1 MSGPSGCCVFVNHEW
16 QHLPQID
23 LKAHATILS
32 SASRT
37 TLTQTFTNPLG
48 YVLPEVTYIFPLY
61 DGVSVVGFQC
71 RVGNRL
77 LYSKVKSKEQANA
90 DYDEATRNNEAAA
103 IMEHTTEEND
113 VFMIRIG
120 NVHAKEII
128 TVDTTFIGELKQDAQ
143 TDGTRYTLP
152 NAIAPRYASASNIF
166 QGHSLFSPF
175 SSSFPAKFQG
185 ISITVDVQMGKNSI
199 IRELQSPSHSIK
211 TFLGRTSSTQ
221 DSSSFE
227 PSQASA
233 TLHLTKDN
241 QPLLER
247 DFVLLVKADG
257 LDNPGALLESHPTIP
272 GQRALMAT
280 LVPKFNLLPAQ
291 PEIVF
296 VIDRSG
302 SMGDKI
308 TTLQSALKIFLK
320 SLPLGICFNICS
332 FGNCHS
338 FLWSTSKVYDQSSLQ
353 QALLY
358 VDHIYADMGA
368 TNMQPAVKAVVNN
381 RLKNKDLEVLLLTD
395 GAIYNQQS
403 LFSFVR
409 DAAADNTARFFSLG
423 LGDAASH
430 SLIEGIARAGN
441 GVSQSVLKHEELDR
455 KVVRMLKGALTP
467 HIYDYKLQV
476 EYDTMV
482 GGDFEVVENIDYP
495 MQGSETEIEDQA
507 AVKQTRQKPISLFDE
522 YYKESNTEL
531 GATRTADDKKLPKL
545 TAPRVL
551 QAPYKIPPLYPFIR
565 STVYLLLDPKSTHR
579 IPQSLTFTA
588 TSKQGPL
595 QLRIP
600 ISDLGKGETIHQ
612 LASRKAMI
620 ELEELHGWLEK
631 TKDSNGNPFTQLHFD
646 TKQRLA
652 TRECQA
658 LGIKYQVTGKH
669 CSFVALEED
678 SSASGKDQEKGQS
691 GENKAQTISRGSA
704 SPVVS
709 HFMSASGGGSVGV
722 RYSAAPAQQMYSGP
736 IGGSMMGRAPLAI
749 SNAGLFGNRTQPGSS
764 PFGGSRGPTPSSRSR
779 LFGGQS
785 SPSPGPFACSAVAG
799 GPSSG
804 SLFGSV
810 STGGFG
816 VPTPQQGTLFGS
828 AQNAQF
834 PVRPACLGQSATL
847 SSPGFVS
854 TSGFGVPTTQQGTP
868 FGNVRNDQLP
878 TRSACFGQST
888 TEFPHGSVLFSG
900 FGASTPQQGTPFGS
914 TWNNQSPARSACF
927 GQSATVSPLAQTAP
941 SPSSG
946 QSEVHS
952 LVALQSFRGNW
963 ELNQELCTLLGCDLN
978 KVYNSFL
985 ELTQTT
991 NITTNLI
998 NAFATIMAMG
1008 FLVNKHDDSR
1018 SVWELVFGK
1027 AEAWLNDTVPGLD
1040 IAGAIIDA
1048 KKTQIMSLEFLK

>member
-1 MSGPSGCCVFVNHEW
+1 MSGLFGCCVFVNHEW
-16 QHLPQID
+16 QHLPQVA

-32 SASRT
+32 SASQT

-48 YVLPEVTYIFPLY
+48 YALSEVNYIFPLY

-90 DYDEATRNNEAAA
+90 DYEEATRNNETAAL
-103 IMEHTTEEND
+103 MEHTAEEND

-120 NVHAKEII
+120 NVQAKEII

-143 TDGTRYTLP
+143 TDGIRYTLP
-152 NAIAPRYASASNIF
+152 NAIAPRYASASGIF
-166 QGHSLFSPF
+166 HGDHLFSPF

-233 TLHLTKDN
+233 ALHLTKDN

-280 LVPKFNLLPAQ
+280 LVPKFNLPPAQ

-296 VIDRSG
+296 VIDRSS
-302 SMGDKI
+302 SMGDKT
-308 TTLQSALKIFLK
+308 TTLQSALRIFLK

-332 FGNCHS
+332 FGTWHS

-358 VDHIYADMGA
+358 IDHIHADMGG
-368 TNMQPAVKAVVNN
+368 TNMQPAVEAVVNN

-423 LGDAASH
+423 FGDAASH
-430 SLIEGIARAGN
+430 SLVEGIARSGN
-441 GVSQSVLKHEELDR
+441 GVSQSVLRHEELDR

-482 GGDFEVVENIDYP
+482 DGDFEVVENVDYP
-495 MQGSETEIEDQA
+495 MQGSETDIEDQA
-507 AVKQTRQKPISLFDE
+507 AVIQTPQKPISLFDE
-522 YYKESNTEL
+522 NYKESNAEL
-531 GATRTADDKKLPKL
+531 GATRTVDDKNLPKL
-545 TAPRVL
+545 TAPKVL
-551 QAPYKIPPLYPFIR
+551 QAPYKIPSLYPFIR

-631 TKDSNGNPFTQLHFD
+631 TKDSNGNPFTQLHSD

-658 LGIKYQVTGKH
+658 LGIRYQVTGKH

-678 SSASGKDQEKGQS
+678 SSASGKDQEKGQP

-704 SPVVS
+704 SPVAS
-709 HFMSASGGGSVGV
+709 RFMSASGKGGVNV
-722 RYSAAPAQQMYSGP
+722 LYSSAPTQQMYSGP
-736 IGGSMMGRAPLAI
+736 IGGSMMGRAPPAT
-749 SNAGLFGNRTQPGSS
+749 SSAGLFGNRTQPASS
-764 PFGGSRGPTPSSRSR
+764 LFGGSRGSTPNSQSG
-779 LFGGQS
+779 LFGGQP
-785 SPSPGPFACSAVAG
+785 SPSSGLFACSAVAD

-810 STGGFG
+810 PTGGFG
-816 VPTPQQGTLFGS
+816 APTPQRGPLFGS
-828 AQNAQF
+828 AQNVQF
-834 PVRPACLGQSATL
+834 PVRPACLGQSAT
-847 SSPGFVS
+847 SSFPGSVS
-854 TSGFGVPTTQQGTP
+854 TGGFGASAAQQGTL
-868 FGNVRNDQLP
+868 FGSTQNNPSPAR
-878 TRSACFGQST
+878 TACFGQST
-888 TEFPHGSVLFSG
+888 TGFSHGSVSTGG
-900 FGASTPQQGTPFGS
+900 FGAPAPQRGPLFGS
-914 TWNNQSPARSACF
+914 AQNVQFPVKPAFF

-941 SPSSG
+941 PPSSG

-952 LVALQSFRGNW
+952 LVALQSFSGNW

-991 NITTNLI
+991 NISTNLT
-998 NAFATIMAMG
+998 NALATIMAMG
-1008 FLVNKHDDSR
+1008 FLANKHADSR

-1027 AEAWLNDTVPGLD
+1027 AEAWLNDTVPGLG
-1040 IAGAIIDA
+1040 IAGAMIDA
-1048 KKTQIMSLEFLK
+1048 KKAQIMSLEFLK